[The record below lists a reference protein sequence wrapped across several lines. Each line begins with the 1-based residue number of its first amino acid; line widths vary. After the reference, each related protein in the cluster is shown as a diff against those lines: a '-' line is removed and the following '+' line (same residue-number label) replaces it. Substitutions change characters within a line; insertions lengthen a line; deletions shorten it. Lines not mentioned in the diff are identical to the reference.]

1 MSLLGDL
8 LIEKKSAIFLTDVF
22 SKSFPL
28 ISYFSIGKLHSPLTC
43 KRMII
48 IVAKSTLKFCA
59 AYLKTIAL
67 HHELSRNNYS
77 PDP

>member
-8 LIEKKSAIFLTDVF
+8 LIEKKSAIFLTDFF
-22 SKSFPL
+22 SKSLSL
-28 ISYFSIGKLHSPLTC
+28 ISYFSTSKLHSPLTC

-48 IVAKSTLKFCA
+48 IVAMSTVKFCA

-67 HHELSRNNYS
+67 NHELSTDNNS
-77 PDP
+77 P